1 MDKIF
6 RETINIEIAYA
17 TCDKQVL
24 KSIAVPADYTVE
36 QAILASDILAE
47 FPEINL
53 AVNNIG
59 IFSKKVTLNTV
70 LQMGDRIEIYRPLVI
85 DPKQARRIRAK
96 RKKESP

>member
-24 KSIAVPADYTVE
+24 KSISVPADYTVE

-53 AVNNIG
+53 AVNTIG
-59 IFSKKVTLNTV
+59 IFSKKVTLNTH